1 MTEKQ
6 QTEKQ
11 QTELR
16 NSDRFISAYNRID
29 QEMKNIIH
37 STDHHSFFRLIDMA
51 KKKSAVIRRHEAD
64 LREFGDLRNAIVHHR
79 TSVEYVIAEPHD
91 DVVAKMEEIEQALM
105 HPHSVGETFKR
116 DVLTFQ
122 IGDSLSYA
130 LKIIRERKF
139 NQFPVFLGSEF
150 RGLVTPVGITAFLA
164 SNIKEDTI
172 SLRKTTLADILV
184 HENRRN
190 NHRFISRD
198 TSAYVAEEMFKAE
211 LSRGHRLEAL
221 LITED
226 GKPSS
231 ELVGII
237 TPFDILKLN

>member
-6 QTEKQ
+6 HTE
-11 QTELR
+11 ER

-29 QEMKNIIH
+29 QEMKSIIG
-37 STDHHSFFRLIDMA
+37 SSDHHSFFRLIDMA

-150 RGLVTPVGITAFLA
+150 KGLVTPVGITAFLA
-164 SNIKEDTI
+164 SNIHEDTI
-172 SLRKTTLADILV
+172 SLRKTTLEDILI
-184 HENRRN
+184 HETKRA
-190 NHRFISRD
+190 NHRFISRE
-198 TSAYVAEEMFKAE
+198 TSAYVAEEMFKTE

-226 GKPSS
+226 GEPSN